1 MNNAKV
7 DREIEAEIVTLC
19 YDEKIEVLQEI
30 KNFKKKKSQ
39 GNPQYTNKT
48 VMRIWQLEI
57 EKPNSSH
64 YLLSGV
70 TMGGGF
76 M

>member
-1 MNNAKV
+1 MSFFA
-7 DREIEAEIVTLC
+7 A
-19 YDEKIEVLQEI
+19 
-30 KNFKKKKSQ
+30 NFQNFELK
-39 GNPQYTNKT
+39 
-48 VMRIWQLEI
+48 MHIAEI

-70 TMGGGF
+70 TMGGVF